1 MHITFFLLLAI
12 SEFMSYS
19 HVIFFTEIIQ
29 CYVVIEGCSVIL
41 VLLTQLYTEGNQD
54 LMYLIER

>member
-1 MHITFFLLLAI
+1 MSAF
-12 SEFMSYS
+12 SEFMSYDD
-19 HVIFFTEIIQ
+19 IFTEIKQ

-54 LMYLIER
+54 LMYLIEIDYQIRDYQ

>member
-1 MHITFFLLLAI
+1 M
-12 SEFMSYS
+12 
-19 HVIFFTEIIQ
+19 IFFPEIIQ

-41 VLLTQLYTEGNQD
+41 VLLTQLYTKGNQD